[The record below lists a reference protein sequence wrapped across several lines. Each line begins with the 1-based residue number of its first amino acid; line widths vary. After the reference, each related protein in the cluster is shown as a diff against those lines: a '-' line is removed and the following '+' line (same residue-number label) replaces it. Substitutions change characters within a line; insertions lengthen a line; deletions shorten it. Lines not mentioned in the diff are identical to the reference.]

1 MKTLARA
8 LILATKYVDSRACE
22 DALDDDVAVL
32 ESISGEL
39 RKCSV
44 DEKRCLIQVAK
55 ELGFE
60 SWPDEMG
67 IV

>member
-8 LILATKYVDSRACE
+8 LILATKYVDSRAC
-22 DALDDDVAVL
+22 DDTLDDDVAVL
-32 ESISGEL
+32 ESISHEL
-39 RKCSV
+39 KKCSV

-67 IV
+67 IM

>member
-8 LILATKYVDSRACE
+8 LILSTKYVDSRAYD

-32 ESISGEL
+32 ESISHEL
-39 RKCSV
+39 KKCSV

-55 ELGFE
+55 DLGFE
-60 SWPDEMG
+60 SWPDEIG
-67 IV
+67 IM